1 MVGAHKMGMIKVKE
15 NYLLDKM
22 GKPVGVS
29 IDIKEYRKLIKQAE
43 ELEAI
48 RRYDEA
54 KASGDQVIPF
64 EQAVEEIEKKRQ

>member
-1 MVGAHKMGMIKVKE
+1 MGMIKVKE